1 MAESPL
7 IFLGAYVINA
17 NSQVAWGADASM
29 CQISL
34 VEDPAN
40 GITFNPP
47 PLGTACQFSF
57 GGFSFGGILQR
68 WTYQESVEQGRT
80 YDVVIE
86 SPSKILDGVYVI
98 LDAFQ
103 GTFYQDDAN
112 QDTPYAGKTM
122 TYGGGFPTNVI
133 NIFAQKENFQY
144 GGKFGKADVNQSGY
158 PVKNIIADI
167 AATMKAGK
175 FGGKITYSKSEYD
188 LDLSDLQQVIDGIQ
202 DYRIQGGPFMDMNSL
217 IRNITDIGLA
227 EYIVE
232 LRGTADSSGVI
243 AKPTIYIKTILR
255 KEAPKPGV
263 VKSSIEG
270 YKKSGVLASYSIGK
284 ELSDC
289 VTQKVLLG
297 APASRYWF
305 APANSYIFPIWG
317 STGIGENTIYYYGNS
332 IKDYMDPF
340 AKIKITVDGGY
351 EGNFTTVDTNL
362 LELRCAMADDRNTWA
377 VYSLFTALKAK
388 LDDPEAKSN
397 NFISNYGFDV
407 ELLKQLYLGLL
418 CPNDLQDT
426 SISNAEVVASYLYGD
441 WQDVQ
446 KVHLQ
451 RVVNARYMAVKQAAQ
466 SFYGKKY
473 LVAMPLE
480 NGGQENNYRWIKE
493 NDVNTQKEFSWAL
506 CDSAWCSEKG
516 QKQIPDS
523 KFYTA
528 LGRLKSV
535 AVYPNYDNADYS
547 SLGYEYGRISD
558 PFDGVV
564 AHSSVD
570 ATFDMKFIDKNFVQT
585 NIQNQKD
592 STGKPIKPI
601 TDKANE
607 LVFCLVTIDSPIPIY
622 DEITTDFNGFSILG
636 KLILGVGALSYHNMF
651 GFNAVDCP
659 IPPAPLVPWY
669 LGVPQESK
677 RYCWGPWYGVGDGK
691 GKALVWSDPVFAPE
705 ILGGIKAMN
714 EQAQTYINS
723 DLGQVFESESGFVR
737 LAEKPQFNLAERFA
751 GAGPYITGLSME
763 VAVGGITTTYQF
775 ATWTKRGANLA
786 KYNIDRIAKSQR
798 NGFDYN
804 QKIRNLYR
812 NPVPKPIGPLFGLME
827 RRGQKT
833 IARNTTAVNG
843 VFGNFM
849 NAGARSVD
857 GYDLA
862 TGQFPG
868 VNVQGLPLGGAK
880 EGFGLAYKQS
890 FGGSMEQQ
898 HSLGFIFN
906 QRDGMREQVK
916 TDYNT

>member
-7 IFLGAYVINA
+7 MFLGAYVINA

-34 VEDPAN
+34 VEDPDN
-40 GITFNPP
+40 GVLFKPP
-47 PLGTACQFSF
+47 PLGTSCQFSY
-57 GGFSFGGILQR
+57 GAFSFGGILQR

-80 YDVVIE
+80 YDVVLE

-103 GTFYQDDAN
+103 GTMYLDDAN
-112 QDTPYAGKTM
+112 QDKPYTGKTM
-122 TYGGGFPTNVI
+122 TYGGAFPTNVI
-133 NIFAQKENFQY
+133 NIFAQKENYQY
-144 GGKFGKADVNQSGY
+144 GGHFGGADVNQQGY

-167 AATMKAGK
+167 AATIKKGK
-175 FGGKITYSKSEYD
+175 FGGKITYSKSVFD
-188 LDLSDLQQVIDGIQ
+188 LDLSGLQQVIDGIP

-232 LRGTADSSGVI
+232 LRGDADDSGVI
-243 AKPTIYIKTILR
+243 AKPTIYISTILR
-255 KEAPKPGV
+255 KETPKPGAV
-263 VKSSIEG
+263 QSSIAG
-270 YKKSGVLASYSIGK
+270 FKKSGVLASYSIGK

-305 APANSYIFPIWG
+305 APANSYIFPVWG
-317 STGIGENTIYYYGNS
+317 STGIGENTVYYYGNS
-332 IKDYMDPF
+332 IKDYFDPF
-340 AKIKITVDGGY
+340 AKIKITIDGGY

-362 LELRCAMADDRNTWA
+362 LELRCAMSEDRNTWA
-377 VYSLFTALKAK
+377 VYSLLTALKAK
-388 LDDPEAKSN
+388 LKDPEAKTN

-426 SISNAEVVASYLYGD
+426 SISNAEVLASYLYGD

-446 KVHLQ
+446 TVHLQ

-466 SFYGKKY
+466 TFYGKKY

-480 NGGQENNYRWIKE
+480 NGGQENNFRWIKE
-493 NDVNTQKEFSWAL
+493 NDINSQKQFSWAL

-523 KFYTA
+523 KFYA
-528 LGRLKSV
+528 APGKLRGV

-547 SLGYEYGRISD
+547 GLGYDYGRIND
-558 PFDGVV
+558 PFDGVI
-564 AHSSVD
+564 AMAQAD
-570 ATFDMKFIDKNFVQT
+570 PTFDMKFIDKNFIQT

-592 STGKPIKPI
+592 SSGKPIKPI

-607 LVFCLVTIDSPIPIY
+607 LVFSLVNIDTPIPIY
-622 DEITTDFNGFSILG
+622 DEITTDFNGFNILG

-669 LGVPQESK
+669 IGVPQESR
-677 RYCWGPWYGVGDGK
+677 RYCWGPWYGVGDTK
-691 GKALVWSDPVFAPE
+691 GKALVWSDPEFAPE
-705 ILGGIKAMN
+705 NLGGIKAMN
-714 EQAQTYINS
+714 EQAQTYVNS
-723 DLGQVFESESGFVR
+723 DLAQVFEQESGFVR
-737 LAEKPQFNLAERFA
+737 LAEKPQFNLAQRFL
-751 GAGPYITGLSME
+751 GGGPYITGLSME
-763 VAVGGITTTYQF
+763 VSTGGITTTYQF

-786 KYNIDRIAKSQR
+786 KYNIDRIARTQR
-798 NGFDYN
+798 QGFDYN

-812 NPVPKPIGPLFGLME
+812 NPIPKPIGPLFGLME
-827 RRGQKT
+827 RRGQRT

-857 GYDLA
+857 GYDPA

-906 QRDGMREQVK
+906 QRDGMRDQVK